1 MWPVSGKTGIWI
13 PATNT
18 PLHLFWGWTVVHTSP
33 PMSRPIFSYPIWAPV
48 PIFFFFLPCS
58 ICCQAYSVKGFQ
70 IRVLRWSLSDS
81 LVSTLT
87 SSRNSSWEVLVAIAK
102 KNSFPPSSTGWFPN
116 LSYGFGS
123 VNSVNLRAKT
133 QFRVTN
139 EGYSV
144 AAGAK
149 LCCSYPS
156 GFSASR
162 EATGIYLYI
171 SPPNLRQT
179 AHTKVSGII
188 QSRSWNPYV
197 RVPRKE
203 KSLSFEVRQTHSLSR
218 TTFLVPVLT

>member
-1 MWPVSGKTGIWI
+1 MAKLGFESQQPI
-13 PATNT
+13 PRFTFSEVG
-18 PLHLFWGWTVVHTSP
+18 PLYIQVHQWAGLYSVTQSEPLSLF
-33 PMSRPIFSYPIWAPV
+33 
-48 PIFFFFLPCS
+48 FFFFLPCS

-162 EATGIYLYI
+162 EATGIYTSLPQI
-171 SPPNLRQT
+171 SGKLPIQKSAVLF
-179 AHTKVSGII
+179 KV
-188 QSRSWNPYV
+188 
-197 RVPRKE
+197 
-203 KSLSFEVRQTHSLSR
+203 EVEILM
-218 TTFLVPVLT
+218 

>member
-1 MWPVSGKTGIWI
+1 MAAGGRDYYLLIQSYVASKWQNWDLNPSNQY
-13 PATNT
+13 PASPFLRLDRCTYESTNE
-18 PLHLFWGWTVVHTSP
+18 PAYIQLPNLSP
-33 PMSRPIFSYPIWAPV
+33 CPY
-48 PIFFFFLPCS
+48 FFFFLPCS

-188 QSRSWNPYV
+188 QSRS
-197 RVPRKE
+197 
-203 KSLSFEVRQTHSLSR
+203 
-218 TTFLVPVLT
+218 